1 MTVSIMEPLMAAA
14 NMLREADK
22 IPQYK
27 AVLDAYQRI
36 AELQVENHEQHT
48 KIQDLKKELELI
60 RADQVSAEGSQV
72 WIDLLWI
79 KEDEN
84 PYCLHCWEKQKRLYH
99 VNKNLSAKGQV
110 RVHCPE
116 CGSETMTLPTQSYW
130 RWKERQK
137 EKEENG

>member
-1 MTVSIMEPLMAAA
+1 MEPLMVAA

-36 AELQVENHEQHT
+36 AELQVQNHEQHA

-60 RADQVSAEGSQV
+60 RADQVSAEGSEI
-72 WIDLLWI
+72 WIDLLWV

-84 PYCLHCWEKQKRLYH
+84 PYCLHCWEKQRRLYH
-99 VNKNLSAKGQV
+99 VSRNLSQKGQLRV
-110 RVHCPE
+110 RCPE
-116 CGSETMTLPTQSYW
+116 CGNETSTLPTQSYW
-130 RWKERQK
+130 RWKRRQK
-137 EKEENG
+137 EKEELG